1 MHSTLDTAEVRNAN
15 KIVQIVFAQEA
26 TSLARS
32 AAEVKVIDNANRLLL
47 ADVIQQ
53 AANDAD
59 QHIQRI
65 GQDIYEYEQK
75 TFKTKAEA
83 LELAKIMKDAE
94 TKIASLETTIDGYEK
109 ALTSGQPQL
118 HFAQRMDRLFLLN
131 GAMVAFEAYN
141 LASAANRLAKDI
153 QNTRGWLDF
162 GSALTDLTATIVT
175 SYQFVFESKYGTTN
189 QIKSRLKDI
198 TKEEFVRSWRISEQI
213 KYKSIRLNVWAAGL
227 NAASGIVSSL
237 LSSIDAYNRWV
248 LGDKDAAAAYG
259 VTAVG
264 FALTTVAAVSS
275 LSTAALLTLNVAGFA
290 LIAIGFVLVFFWTD
304 TPTETLLKNS
314 PFGREVKSRFG
325 GGGFMQDES
334 YQHWNGR
341 RDLAYHECASFFLQP
356 RVQFSETWV
365 EHEEFCE
372 LVTQTPGLM
381 ANGTYHI
388 EVQAWHSEN
397 KQWETITL
405 LSNDPNT
412 RVSAHPGNIQIKA
425 DGFTHKIRIHRDL
438 IKSFGSKP
446 SFGIGYTSTETKIRV
461 RVKTYPKGE
470 ASRLFPG
477 AITPFVLPAPMR
489 NELGQAVI
497 DENVVDERTA
507 AENAWLVAE
516 GSVVHSFSVVV
527 SPT

>member
-1 MHSTLDTAEVRNAN
+1 
-15 KIVQIVFAQEA
+15 
-26 TSLARS
+26 
-32 AAEVKVIDNANRLLL
+32 
-47 ADVIQQ
+47 
-53 AANDAD
+53 
-59 QHIQRI
+59 
-65 GQDIYEYEQK
+65 
-75 TFKTKAEA
+75 
-83 LELAKIMKDAE
+83 MKDAE

-141 LASAANRLAKDI
+141 LASVANRLMSDFG
-153 QNTRGWLDF
+153 NTRARIDMA
-162 GSALTDLTATIVT
+162 SALTDFAATIAT
-175 SYQFVFESKYGTTN
+175 SYQYVFESRYGTTK
-189 QIKSRLKDI
+189 QISSRLKDI
-198 TKEEFVRSWRISEQI
+198 AKEEFVRSWPVNEQI
-213 KYKSIRLNVWAAGL
+213 KHKSIRLNRMVTVF
-227 NAASGIVSSL
+227 NVMSGTLSSL

-248 LGDKDAAAAYG
+248 LGDKDAAIAYG
-259 VTAVG
+259 MTAVG
-264 FALTTVAAVSS
+264 FALTAVAALSS
-275 LSTAALLTLNVAGFA
+275 LSTAALLTMNIAGFA
-290 LIAIGFVLVFFWTD
+290 LIAIGFVLVYFWTD

-314 PFGREVKSRFG
+314 PFSREVESRFG
-325 GGGFMQDES
+325 GSGFMQDES
-334 YQHWNGR
+334 YQYWSNR

-372 LVTQTPGLM
+372 LITQTPGLM

-425 DGFTHKIRIHRDL
+425 DGFTHIIRIHRDL
-438 IKSFGSKP
+438 IKSFGVKP
-446 SFGIGYTSTETKIRV
+446 SFGIGYASTETKIRV

-497 DENVVDERTA
+497 GESVVDERTA
-507 AENAWLVAE
+507 AENAWLVSE
-516 GSVVHSFSVVV
+516 GAVVHSFRVVV